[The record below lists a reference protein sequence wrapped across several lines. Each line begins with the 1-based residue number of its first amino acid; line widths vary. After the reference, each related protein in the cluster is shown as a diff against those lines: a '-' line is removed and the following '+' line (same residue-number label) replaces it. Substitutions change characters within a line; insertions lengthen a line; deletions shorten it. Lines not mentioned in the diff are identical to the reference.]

1 MLRDRGTDKAED
13 LERKEGEGF
22 GTMEERGRAM
32 AGAERLAKGK
42 RGERDVAFNRKR
54 RVVEE
59 EKGGEK
65 KFQE

>member
-1 MLRDRGTDKAED
+1 
-13 LERKEGEGF
+13 
-22 GTMEERGRAM
+22 MEERGRAM
-32 AGAERLAKGK
+32 AGAEQRDWQ
-42 RGERDVAFNRKR
+42 RGRGERERDVAFNRKR